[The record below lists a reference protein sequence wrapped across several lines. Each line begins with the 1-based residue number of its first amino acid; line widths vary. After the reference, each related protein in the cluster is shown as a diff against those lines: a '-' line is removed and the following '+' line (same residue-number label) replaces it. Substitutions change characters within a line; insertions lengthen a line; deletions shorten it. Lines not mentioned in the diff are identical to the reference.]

1 MPNKMENKMERKI
14 WESLR
19 RKRNV
24 LGGHTKENR
33 EEEMNKQVAKSRV
46 ADWNEC

>member
-1 MPNKMENKMERKI
+1 MENKMKRKR

-19 RKRNV
+19 RKINV

-33 EEEMNKQVAKSRV
+33 EEEKNRQVAKSRV
-46 ADWNEC
+46 ADWNDR